1 MEQTNLSNQ
10 ASFTK
15 GEKYF
20 LFGLVF
26 VSTAIVVGNTIAQY
40 KRHGE
45 LLWFKSKME
54 ESEKKADAA
63 LKTTSYFEGALDK
76 MGYRRKS

>member
-1 MEQTNLSNQ
+1 MEHLS
-10 ASFTK
+10 SPSTITK

-20 LFGLVF
+20 LFGLAF
-26 VSTAIVVGNTIAQY
+26 ITTAIVAGNTMAQY

-63 LKTTSYFEGALDK
+63 LKTTSYFNGQVQKLCQK
-76 MGYRRKS
+76 IKN

>member
-1 MEQTNLSNQ
+1 MEQNLS
-10 ASFTK
+10 APAPITK

-20 LFGLVF
+20 LFAMVF

-63 LKTTSYFEGALDK
+63 LKTTSHFEGSLKK
-76 MGYRRKS
+76 MFNKKG

>member
-1 MEQTNLSNQ
+1 METTNVSNQ

-20 LFGLVF
+20 LFGVVF
-26 VSTAIVVGNTIAQY
+26 VSAAIVVGNTIAQY

-63 LKTTSYFEGALDK
+63 LKTTSYFEGQFK
-76 MGYRRKS
+76 NFFGRKK